1 MPVRQLRTFLNFIL
15 VILATLAAKHTYDQ
29 WKTQRGARIVAG
41 QVIEACMLPPLPDGL
56 TIQHAAIFPSDDA
69 DYIDTNL
76 TLTGPTDVLDG
87 WLDQVDT
94 WTKKRPGIILNHQLR
109 ESEMS
114 SRADFS
120 AEVYLK
126 PKS

>member
-1 MPVRQLRTFLNFIL
+1 MEDPTRRP
-15 VILATLAAKHTYDQ
+15 Y
-29 WKTQRGARIVAG
+29 RCRAG
-41 QVIEACMLPPLPDGL
+41 HRSLHAPPLPDGL
-56 TIQHAAIFPSDDA
+56 TIQHAAISPSDDA

-87 WLDQVDT
+87 WLDNVDT
-94 WTKKRPGIILNHQLR
+94 WAKKRPGIILNHQLR

>member
-1 MPVRQLRTFLNFIL
+1 MSVRQLRTFLNFVL

-29 WKTQRGARIVAG
+29 WSTQRGARVVAG
-41 QVIEACMLPPLPDGL
+41 QVIELCQLPALPENL
-56 TIQHAAIFPSDDA
+56 TIHHADISPSDDA
-69 DYIDTNL
+69 DFVDTNL
-76 TLTGPTDVLDG
+76 ILAGPTDVLDD
-87 WLDQVDT
+87 WLDQVDE
-94 WTKKRPGIILNHQLR
+94 WVKNRPKIILNYRLR

-114 SRADFS
+114 SRVDFN